1 MPCIVRSRETGAWS
15 KLLISEQ
22 DAVVIA
28 SATLNAM
35 ARHGDDLHDGVVYIA
50 DDEDADRLLV
60 LLNESTERR

>member
-1 MPCIVRSRETGAWS
+1 MPCIVRSRKTGAWS
-15 KLLISEQ
+15 KRLIREQ

-35 ARHGDDLHDGVVYIA
+35 ARHGDDLHDGVLYIA

-60 LLNESTERR
+60 ILNEPPED